1 MDSKEALLAGISTMA
16 TYQPIR
22 NRNDMTAGQYIRYA
36 TDWTFFQRI
45 WAVNYQMSTMGSG
58 ERYTFANYEDFSSYL
73 RGQQAC
79 IDVYDSNSPGR
90 ILGTIKTPVIFAPAN
105 QFATIQ

>member
-1 MDSKEALLAGISTMA
+1 MSLGGVSTMA
-16 TYQPIR
+16 TYVVVR
-22 NRNDMTAGQYIRYA
+22 NRNDMTAGQYIQYA
-36 TDWTFFQRI
+36 SDWNFFQKV
-45 WAVNYQMSTMGSG
+45 WAANYQMSTLGSA
-58 ERYTFANYEDFSSYL
+58 ERYTFSTYEEFNSYL

-90 ILGTIKTPVIFAPAN
+90 ILSTIRAPKILAPEN